1 MNRIE
6 QYAVSFEAEHCRIGG
21 IRYHWLICL
30 AKKPDE
36 LVSWGS
42 AQTLEMAEHA
52 AQDELKDLCS
62 GLTQGGRVRHRLT
75 RRPMARRPFPAGT
88 KNQEQADD
96 PRRPA

>member
-1 MNRIE
+1 MNRTD

-36 LVSWGS
+36 LVSWGT
-42 AQTLEMAEHA
+42 AETLEMAQHA
-52 AQDELKDLCS
+52 AQEELKDLCS

-75 RRPMARRPFPAGT
+75 RRPMIRRFFPASAKT
-88 KNQEQADD
+88 QEHTGD